1 MTTEIIAI
9 IIISALIG
17 FLIALGIT
25 NFSVVLTARLMIDN
39 FRFLRMLSSAER
51 TNFILVGIL
60 SEMTGKK
67 YDTLKDIRKAYKN
80 IKKTK
85 GKKIERT

>member
-17 FLIALGIT
+17 FFVALGIT
-25 NFSVVLTARLMIDN
+25 HFSAFMIARLMIDN
-39 FRFLRMLSSAER
+39 LKFIQMLSSAER
-51 TNFILVGIL
+51 VNVTLVGIL
-60 SEMTGKK
+60 SKMTGKK
-67 YDTLKDIRKAYKN
+67 YATLKDIRRTYKN